1 MKRDLVELTRRT
13 YDLLVIGG
21 GIYGSCVAWDA
32 LLRGLSVAL
41 VEKGDFGH
49 ATSSNTL
56 RIIHGGLR
64 YLQHGDISRMRQSM
78 FERST
83 FMRIAPHLV
92 HPLPFLI
99 PTYGHL
105 TRGKEIFSL
114 AVLINNL
121 LVSGRD
127 RLEDPQKHL
136 PHSRV
141 ISREECLDVFPGIN
155 DMGLTG
161 AAVVH
166 DCQMY
171 CSERLV
177 LSFVRSSFKSG
188 ASVANYVEVNGLIE
202 QAGRVVGIR
211 ARDILNGEALEVRA
225 KIVVNT
231 SGPWQTR
238 VLGLLNGRRPRRRQ
252 PLSKAF
258 NLLLNRQIIPNYA
271 VGIYSKGGFKDRDA
285 VLNKGSRLFF
295 ITPWRGRS
303 LIGTVHLP
311 YDCDPDQIMVKESE
325 IGAFL
330 NEINEA
336 CPTLDLKRRD
346 ISFAYVGL
354 LPSAASGANPAQ
366 LLKRYQIYDHDREDG
381 IRGLISV
388 TGVKFTEARHVA
400 EKTVDLVFSKLG
412 QKVPRSTTAK
422 TRLHGGQIEQFQSF
436 LKQESQ
442 RQRRDLS
449 PKAIEG
455 LIYRY
460 GSAYSEVL
468 KYRDDLTERAR
479 PTNRACVAHD
489 PIVDANHSSLN
500 NAEIL
505 YAVREEMAQKL
516 ADVIFRRTELG
527 LAGNPGEKCVK
538 RCAKIM
544 SKELGWNANRTQN
557 EIDEV
562 GSVLARRNVIQ

>member
-1 MKRDLVELTRRT
+1 MKRDLVELTRRK
-13 YDLLVIGG
+13 YDLLVVGG

-78 FERST
+78 FERSA

-127 RLEDPQKHL
+127 QLDDPQKHL

-141 ISREECLDVFPGIN
+141 ISRAECLDIFPGID

-161 AAVVH
+161 AALVH

-177 LSFVRSSFKSG
+177 LSFVRSSFESG
-188 ASVANYVEVNGLIE
+188 ASVANYIEVTGLLE
-202 QAGRVVGIR
+202 EAGRVVGIR
-211 ARDILNGEALEVRA
+211 ARDVLNGEELEVRA

-231 SGPWQTR
+231 SGPWRTR
-238 VLGLLNGRRPRRRQ
+238 ILDLMNGRGPRRRL

-258 NLLLNRQIIPNYA
+258 NLLLNRQIVPRYA

-311 YDCDPDQIMVKESE
+311 YDSDPDQITVTEPE

-336 CPTLDLKRRD
+336 CPALNIKRRD

-354 LPSAASGANPAQ
+354 LPSAATSAAQ
-366 LLKRYQIYDHDREDG
+366 LLKRYQIYDHQREDG

-400 EKTVDLVFSKLG
+400 EKTVDLVFTKLG
-412 QKVPRSTTAK
+412 QTVPRSTSAK

-436 LKQESQ
+436 LNQESQ

-449 PKAIEG
+449 PKAIQG

-468 KYRDDLTERAR
+468 KYRDDLPDRALA
-479 PTNRACVAHD
+479 TNRACAAHD
-489 PIVDANHSSLN
+489 AVGDENNSSLI

-516 ADVIFRRTELG
+516 ADVIFRRTEIG
-527 LAGNPGEKCVK
+527 LAGNPGETCVK

-544 SKELGWNANRTQN
+544 SKQLGWNATRTQN

-562 GSVLARRNVIQ
+562 GSILARRNVTQ

>member
-1 MKRDLVELTRRT
+1 MKRDLVEFTRRK

-78 FERST
+78 FERSA

-127 RLEDPQKHL
+127 QLDDPQKHL

-141 ISREECLDVFPGIN
+141 ISRAECLDIFPGID

-177 LSFVRSSFKSG
+177 LSFIRSSFESG
-188 ASVANYVEVNGLIE
+188 ASVANYIEVTGLLE
-202 QAGRVVGIR
+202 EAGRVVGIR
-211 ARDILNGEALEVRA
+211 ARDVLNGEELEVRA

-231 SGPWQTR
+231 SGPWRTR
-238 VLGLLNGRRPRRRQ
+238 ILDLLNGRGPRRRL

-258 NLLLNRQIIPNYA
+258 NLLLNRQIVPRYA
-271 VGIYSKGGFKDRDA
+271 VGIYSKGGFNDRDA

-311 YDCDPDQIMVKESE
+311 YDSDPDQITVTEPE

-336 CPTLDLKRRD
+336 CPALNIKRRD
-346 ISFAYVGL
+346 VSFAYVGL
-354 LPSAASGANPAQ
+354 LPSAASETSSAQ
-366 LLKRYQIYDHDREDG
+366 LLKRYQIYDHQREDG

-400 EKTVDLVFSKLG
+400 EKTVDLVFNKLG
-412 QKVPRSTTAK
+412 QTVPRSTTAR

-436 LKQESQ
+436 LDQESQ

-449 PKAIEG
+449 PEAIGG
-455 LIYRY
+455 LLYRY

-468 KYRDDLTERAR
+468 KYRDHLPDRALA
-479 PTNRACVAHD
+479 TNRACVSHD
-489 PIVDANHSSLN
+489 PVGDANHSSLI

-527 LAGNPGEKCVK
+527 LAGNPETCVK
-538 RCAKIM
+538 RCAEIM
-544 SKELGWNANRTQN
+544 AGELSWNATRTQN

-562 GSVLARRNVIQ
+562 GSILARRNMTQ